1 MPRLAILAVC
11 LSTLS
16 WSGES
21 FVYPIIATDLRTC
34 TSSECC
40 QKPIHVGST
49 SQIGDQQTSQSPP
62 YSPFSSFTIRTI
74 TSYRSSSA
82 CKSAW
87 FNSDPSSSSRGE
99 KHGRGGR
106 NTNNGANRKG
116 LHRRIFGRIP
126 WRRGQSKSSL
136 PSSSS
141 PVSSSS
147 LRAPLQIIRGKTKI
161 SEDET
166 SASTNNFKD
175 PLVVYHEDDDFIA
188 RNFDTINPGSV
199 LPVVPHKAKLSS
211 SSSSSLSSHS
221 ISLDSKEQEVD
232 RAAGDIGYH
241 SKLPLTIDSEYFDVA
256 IIPAV
261 TVTDNGNASAIA
273 KKGGLPSATKLIC
286 RFLENILTERIGNRW
301 PTELP
306 EDLTIDVRP
315 SLGKYNNIGRLFRG
329 HLCAD
334 AKLSS
339 GRIVFH
345 PIRFSSVKL
354 ELKEVTL
361 NLLGFFLSNKN
372 KNEQQQ
378 QQKRQDQ
385 KQNVRYPKQF
395 DLHIEDLIMTRHDL
409 LFSPCVKNGLRRLLI
424 NVLQD
429 RGLQSSSIEITCID
443 ILPTGKISCKGEAKT
458 HFGSAPLHFEVRTGI
473 SRSNRGHVLTFPG
486 LEISLNRDIGLFVPV
501 VPTLDLD
508 VGHNTIFHSVV
519 IDGKQK
525 QLKIEASVTI
535 TPSHTLRLMQDYVQT
550 RDAFSARFF
559 YDVGRWL
566 TKMGNFSK

>member
-1 MPRLAILAVC
+1 MLRLAILAVC
-11 LSTLS
+11 LISTLS

-21 FVYPIIATDLRTC
+21 FVYPITTTTTAKDLRTC
-34 TSSECC
+34 ASSECC
-40 QKPIHVGST
+40 KKPIHVGST
-49 SQIGDQQTSQSPP
+49 SQIGNQQTSQSPP
-62 YSPFSSFTIRTI
+62 YSPFSSFTISSI
-74 TSYRSSSA
+74 TSYRRSSA
-82 CKSAW
+82 RKAAW
-87 FNSDPSSSSRGE
+87 FNNDQSSSSRGE

-106 NTNNGANRKG
+106 STNNGDNRKG
-116 LHRRIFGRIP
+116 WHRRIFGRIP

-147 LRAPLQIIRGKTKI
+147 LAAPLQIVRGNPNT
-161 SEDET
+161 SED
-166 SASTNNFKD
+166 
-175 PLVVYHEDDDFIA
+175 DDDFIA
-188 RNFDTINPGSV
+188 RNFETINPESV
-199 LPVVPHKAKLSS
+199 LPVVPQKSKLSLS
-211 SSSSSLSSHS
+211 SSSSSLSLPSQS
-221 ISLDSKEQEVD
+221 ISLDSKAQEMD
-232 RAAGDIGYH
+232 QAAGDIGYH

-261 TVTDNGNASAIA
+261 TVTDNGNASTIA
-273 KKGGLPSATKLIC
+273 KKGGLPSASKLIC
-286 RFLENILTERIGNRW
+286 RFLENILTDRIGNRW
-301 PTELP
+301 PTEIP

-315 SLGKYNNIGRLFRG
+315 SLGKYNNIRRLFRG

-354 ELKEVTL
+354 ELKQVTL
-361 NLLGFFLSNKN
+361 NLMGFFLSNKN

-378 QQKRQDQ
+378 QKREQRQHQ
-385 KQNVRYPKQF
+385 KQNVRYPQQF

-429 RGLQSSSIEITCID
+429 RGLQSRSIEITSID

-535 TPSHTLRLMQDYVQT
+535 TPESTVRLMQDYVQT
-550 RDAFSARFF
+550 SDAFSARFF

-566 TKMGNFSK
+566 TKIGNFSK